1 MVVEP
6 SYQAALNSTDGERN
20 WRATHRNTP
29 YKSLPRII
37 SVDWKSTSFDRIPPL
52 DTRQIDEIAQR
63 LAMTLPPGLKSLRNE
78 LADNFRAILQNQLER
93 LDLVSRDQF
102 EAQAALLSRTS
113 ARLKTLETRL
123 EALETGQRQRN

>member
-1 MVVEP
+1 M
-6 SYQAALNSTDGERN
+6 
-20 WRATHRNTP
+20 
-29 YKSLPRII
+29 
-37 SVDWKSTSFDRIPPL
+37 PPL

-63 LAMTLPPGLKSLRNE
+63 LAMTLPPGLNSLRNE

-113 ARLKTLETRL
+113 ARLKSLESRVEEL
-123 EALETGQRQRN
+123 EAQQRQRG

>member
-1 MVVEP
+1 M
-6 SYQAALNSTDGERN
+6 
-20 WRATHRNTP
+20 
-29 YKSLPRII
+29 
-37 SVDWKSTSFDRIPPL
+37 PPL

-102 EAQAALLSRTS
+102 AAQAALLSRTS
-113 ARLKTLETRL
+113 ARLKSLESRVEEL
-123 EALETGQRQRN
+123 EAQQRQRG